1 MMTFDPDIINISRLY
16 IMHEMSY
23 VVRLVNLALKKCE
36 EEKICRVQKLVCE
49 IGEMT
54 GILPEYMQ
62 KYYKSGIKDTLLNGS
77 ELECI
82 MIPVSAHCEDC
93 GAEYLPSKEHDYLC
107 PECGSGLAIIIHGRE
122 FILKEIIAENE

>member
-1 MMTFDPDIINISRLY
+1 
-16 IMHEMSY
+16 MHEMSY

-36 EEKICRVQKLVCE
+36 EENISNVKKVVSE

-54 GILPEYMQ
+54 GILPEYMI
-62 KYYKSGIKDTLLNGS
+62 KYYKSAVKDTILSSS

-82 MIPVSAHCEDC
+82 MIPVSARCEDC
-93 GAEYLPSKEHDYLC
+93 GKEYLPDKEHDYLC
-107 PECGSGLAIIIHGRE
+107 PNCKSGLAKIIHGRE